1 MQFNTNGYQVIRGA
15 LGQEAATLLGMQ
27 FQLVRDHMVFLNN
40 GDTNDV
46 QFMNDFQVKNS
57 FTYYATVGFDTLLEY
72 IRPKVAEVTGKRLLP
87 AYSYARIYYNGAEMA
102 PHTDRPSCQYSATMT
117 IKVDKTPWD
126 IWIKGMDGAENPV
139 SLFVGDMLVY
149 RGDML
154 EHWRNPYQEDYQ
166 IQVFLHYVDA
176 DGPYARL
183 HMDTRP
189 LLGLPK
195 DYRKDD
201 ELLK

>member
-1 MQFNTNGYQVIRGA
+1 MEFNTNGYQVIRGA

-27 FQLVRDHMVFLNN
+27 FQLVRDHMLFLNN
-40 GDTNDV
+40 GDTNDF
-46 QFMNDFQVKNS
+46 QFMNDPQVKNS
-57 FTYYATVGFDTLLEY
+57 FSYYATVGFDTLLEY

-102 PHTDRPSCQYSATMT
+102 PHTDRPACQYSATMT
-117 IKVDKTPWD
+117 IKIDKTPWD
-126 IWIKGMDGAENPV
+126 IWIKGVDGAENPV

-149 RGDML
+149 RGDIL
-154 EHWRNPYQEDYQ
+154 KHWRNPYQEDYQ

-176 DGPYARL
+176 DGPYANQ

-195 DYRKDD
+195 EYRNPDV
-201 ELLK
+201 LLP